1 MKKRM
6 DNKTLFGSVK
16 PGKLF
21 FMAAIPGSVGM
32 LASSVYQLME
42 GVMVGRF
49 LGDTAFAA
57 INLAMPFVIINFAIA
72 DLIGVGSSVL
82 ISHSLGKKEYERAN
96 NVFTCACISIV
107 FFGAVLGAALFAAAP
122 SLLRLLGAEGQLLEY
137 AAQYL
142 RVYALCSPIT
152 TIIFA
157 VDNYLRVCGMIRG
170 SLIMNIAMSLLCML
184 LEFLFL
190 FIFEF
195 GVWGAALGTALGM
208 MICAV
213 SAFIPFFCKK
223 TALRFVRP
231 KFRAGDIK
239 RTLACGMPNFLNNI
253 AARLTSIFMNV
264 LLLRFGGELA
274 VSVYGVLMYADG
286 VIQPL
291 LYGVCDSLQPAIGFN
306 WGANDRRR
314 AFSIEKYCFFAC
326 TALSVLF
333 AVVLICAPEGLT
345 RLFLTD
351 PSTAELQMARPA
363 LTIFGAGY
371 FVRWLSFA
379 AQSFFLAIGKSVQAT
394 ALSLAVALVFPLT
407 LMGAFYPLQLT
418 GLWLNFPVTVALA
431 GVLAII
437 LLAAFWR
444 KARKEKPPAAPS
456 PDLGAQVLEKDDRER
471 RDASGAQNF

>member
-1 MKKRM
+1 MKRM
-6 DNKTLFGSVK
+6 DNKTLFGNVK

-21 FMAAIPGSVGM
+21 LIAAIPGSVGM
-32 LASSVYQLME
+32 LASSIYQLME

-57 INLAMPFVIINFAIA
+57 VNLAMPFVIINFAVA
-72 DLIGVGSSVL
+72 DLIGVGSSVH
-82 ISHSLGKKEYERAN
+82 ISHSLGRKEYDRAN

-107 FFGAVLGAALFAAAP
+107 FFGALLGAVLFAAAP
-122 SLLRLLGAEGQLLEY
+122 VLMRLLGADGQLAEY
-137 AAQYL
+137 AVQYL

-157 VDNYLRVCGMIRG
+157 VDNFLRICGMIRG
-170 SLIMNIAMSLLCML
+170 SLFMNIAMSLLCML

-190 FIFEF
+190 FVFEA

-208 MICAV
+208 MICAIC
-213 SAFIPFFCKK
+213 AFIPFLCGK

-231 KFRAGDIK
+231 KFHTRDIK
-239 RTLACGMPNFLNNI
+239 RTLSCGMPNFLNNI
-253 AARLTSIFMNV
+253 AARLASVFMNV

-274 VSVYGVLMYADG
+274 VSVYGVLMYVDG

-306 WGANDRRR
+306 WGADNKRR

-326 TALSVLF
+326 TTLSVLF
-333 AVVLICAPEGLT
+333 AVIMMCAPEDLT

-351 PSTAELQMARPA
+351 PGAAELQTARPA
-363 LTIFGAGY
+363 LMIFATGY

-379 AQSFFLAIGKSVQAT
+379 AQSFFLAIGKSAQAT
-394 ALSLAVALVFPLT
+394 ALSLSVALVFPLA
-407 LMGAFYPLQLT
+407 LMGIFYPLQLT
-418 GLWLNFPVTVALA
+418 GLWLNFPVTAALA
-431 GVLAII
+431 GILSIV
-437 LLAAFWR
+437 LLATFWR
-444 KARKEKPPAAPS
+444 KMRKEKPRDTPQ
-456 PDLGAQVLEKDDRER
+456 PDLGAHVLTEDKE
-471 RDASGAQNF
+471 